1 MWEVPV
7 RTGSPLAG
15 HRLEGEYADMKKS
28 LIGLAIAALLSAG
41 AVSVVTAPAE
51 AGNAV
56 IGSVTV
62 TGTGSMTLKR
72 DQATTSLSV
81 TYLAKTAKEALAS
94 ATATYNMLRKAI
106 VDAGVKTDNITTGG
120 ISLYPEYEYIDK
132 VGSQLKGYR
141 ATLSMSVVTTVP
153 LAATVLDTAVS
164 VGGDAVQIGGVSF
177 DVANPDAVTDTSRVR
192 AIASAKMKAQD
203 YAEALGEKLGRAT
216 KVVENG
222 SATPTP
228 IYYAKAAVAA
238 ADSAVEMDP
247 GTQKVTSNVTV
258 TFELLG

>member
-1 MWEVPV
+1 
-7 RTGSPLAG
+7 
-15 HRLEGEYADMKKS
+15 MKKS
-28 LIGLAIAALLSAG
+28 LIGLAIAALLGAG
-41 AVSVVTAPAE
+41 AIAVTTAPAE

-56 IGSVTV
+56 VGSITV
-62 TGTGSMTLKR
+62 TGNGSMTLKR

-81 TYLAKTAKEALAS
+81 SVLKATAKEAMGLA
-94 ATATYNMLRKAI
+94 TTTYNGLRKAI
-106 VDAGVKTDNITTGG
+106 IDAGVKTDNVTTSG

-132 VGSQLKGYR
+132 SGPQLKGYR

-153 LAATVLDTAVS
+153 LAATVLDTAVA

-192 AIASAKMKAQD
+192 AIASAKMKAAD
-203 YAEALGEKLGRAT
+203 YADALGEKLGRAT

-228 IYYAKAAVAA
+228 IYYAKASAA
-238 ADSAVEMDP
+238 MADAAVEMDP